1 MRDLTKEET
10 EKVHKK
16 LMKFIGSNIEEL
28 VQDPYVLQLHE
39 QKIFLVSKD
48 LKKHTS
54 QIGRK
59 SLVCAGTIL
68 GKFTKTNNFRISIA
82 GLHILEKFSIYKVW
96 LKSSAEMNFLYGRNV
111 MRSHM
116 HKISDNIPKNSV
128 VFVYNQNN
136 TPLGFGV
143 TSKSSADISSS
154 QGKVLIVINQA
165 DTGAFLRNESLV

>member
-1 MRDLTKEET
+1 MRDLKQDEA

-16 LMKFIGSNIEEL
+16 LTKFIGQNVEEL
-28 VQDPYVLQLHE
+28 LQDPYVLQLHE
-39 QKIFLVSKD
+39 QKVFFISKS
-48 LKKHTS
+48 LIKNTS

-59 SLVCAGTIL
+59 SLICAGTIL
-68 GKFTKTNNFRISIA
+68 GKFTKTNKFRISIA
-82 GLHILEKFSIYKVW
+82 CLHTLEKFSLHKIW

-111 MRSHM
+111 LRSHM
-116 HKISDNIPKNSV
+116 HKITDNTPKNSV

-154 QGKVLIVINQA
+154 QGNVLIVINQA
-165 DTGAFLRNESLV
+165 DTGAYLRDEMQI